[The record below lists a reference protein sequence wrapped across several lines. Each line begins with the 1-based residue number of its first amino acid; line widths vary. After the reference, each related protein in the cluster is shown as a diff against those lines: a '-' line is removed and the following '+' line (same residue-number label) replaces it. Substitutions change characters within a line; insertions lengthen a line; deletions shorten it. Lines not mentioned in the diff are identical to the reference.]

1 VATENP
7 FSLDGKVALVT
18 GGGRGIGAGIAKALA
33 EAGAA
38 VALVSR
44 TQEQLDATAAEIT
57 GAGGRALAISAD
69 LNDLST
75 LDEVLDRTVAEF
87 GGLDVVVNNAGGGN
101 MWRPI
106 LDETGEGIDK
116 EFHFHVTVPFELVH
130 RAVPHL
136 LERPGSS
143 IINIVSGAIRQPA
156 RGHLAYDA
164 AKGAFHYATRSMAA
178 GLGPRIRVN
187 SINPG
192 IIETEAMKAVTS
204 AHESILEQLV
214 GRVRLRRLGTPE
226 DIGRAAVFLASPA
239 ASYITG
245 VSLDVDGGEVGEMN
259 AMFPDL

>member
-1 VATENP
+1 VTESNP
-7 FSLDGKVALVT
+7 FSLEGKVALIT
-18 GGGRGIGAGIAKALA
+18 GGGRGIGAGIAKSLA
-33 EAGAA
+33 QAGAA

-44 TQEQLDATAAEIT
+44 TKEQVDAVAAEIT
-57 GAGGRALAISAD
+57 SAGGRALALPAD
-69 LNDLST
+69 LNDVSA
-75 LDEVLDRTVAEF
+75 LDGLFERTVEEF
-87 GGLDVVVNNAGGGN
+87 GGLDILVNNAGGGN

-106 LDETGEGIDK
+106 LDETGEDIDK

-130 RAVPHL
+130 RAVPYL
-136 LERPGSS
+136 LERPGAS
-143 IINIVSGAIRQPA
+143 IINVVSGAIQNPT
-156 RGHLAYDA
+156 RGHLSYDA

-178 GLGPRIRVN
+178 GLGPKIRVN

-204 AHESILEQLV
+204 AHESVLEQLV

-245 VSLDVDGGEVGEMN
+245 VALDVDGGAVGEMN